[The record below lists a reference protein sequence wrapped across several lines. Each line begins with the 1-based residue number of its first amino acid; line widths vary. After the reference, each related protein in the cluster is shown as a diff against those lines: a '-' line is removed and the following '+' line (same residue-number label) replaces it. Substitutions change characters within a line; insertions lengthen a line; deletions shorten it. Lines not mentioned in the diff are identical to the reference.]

1 MIIRTFQISALAFL
15 AGLVALDGPS
25 RAEETADEDEQFTA
39 AVRDFGYAGGAAWQ
53 CAEAEA
59 RSDIE
64 RQAMVSYNGL
74 ARLFGTDEAFFFSS
88 AFGAGTSAPID
99 KSECVEFSKQ
109 FQAGMSK
116 AGVE

>member
-1 MIIRTFQISALAFL
+1 MMIRKAHLTALSLL
-15 AGLVALDGPS
+15 ACVAITAPS
-25 RAEETADEDEQFTA
+25 LAEETEADDEMFTE

-53 CAEAEA
+53 CAETEA

-74 ARLFGTDEAFFFSS
+74 ARLFGTDEAFFFST

-99 KSECVEFSKQ
+99 KAECGEFSKQ

-116 AGVE
+116 AGVQ

>member
-1 MIIRTFQISALAFL
+1 MTIRKLQITALTLL
-15 AGLVALDGPS
+15 AGLAIATIPAI
-25 RAEETADEDEQFTA
+25 AEETIDEDEQFTEA
-39 AVRDFGYAGGAAWQ
+39 LRDFGYAGGAAWQ

-74 ARLFGTDEAFFFSS
+74 ARLFGTDEAFFFST

-99 KSECVEFSKQ
+99 KAECGEFSKQ

-116 AGVE
+116 AGVQ

>member
-1 MIIRTFQISALAFL
+1 MTIRKLQITAFALL
-15 AGLVALDGPS
+15 AGLVTTTAPAIS
-25 RAEETADEDEQFTA
+25 EETIDEDEQFTE

-74 ARLFGTDEAFFFSS
+74 ARLFGTDEAFFFST

-99 KSECVEFSKQ
+99 RSQCGEYSQQ

-116 AGVE
+116 AGVQ